1 MKMPAFVRLTMR
13 NIVVNIDPGTL
24 IFMLG
29 LPTLY
34 LFVMGFMFQGIN
46 PNGGLSV
53 VYHGI
58 PVKYTTFLAPGII
71 ALQAFTAGNVGG
83 SMLWS
88 DRRWGMFEQIMVGP
102 FRRSEYL
109 LGIIFVS
116 ILFSLIG
123 SAIMIGFAF
132 TIPVQFNISLA
143 GIGLFILTMIVGT
156 MLFSSL
162 FLIISGIAKSMQAY
176 NTITILLFFLLDFAS
191 TAFYP
196 ITNSTPEWLRVVAGV
211 NPLSFISDILRNSFI
226 SGVDSSSLYYSGIL
240 LLAMLI
246 FFGISLRI
254 YKNIRSGI

>member
-1 MKMPAFVRLTMR
+1 MRMPAFVRLTAR
-13 NIVVNIDPGTL
+13 NIIVNIDPGTL

-34 LFVMGFMFQGIN
+34 LFVMGFMFQGID
-46 PNGGLSV
+46 PNGGLSL
-53 VYHGI
+53 VYNGVN
-58 PVKYTTFLAPGII
+58 VKYTTFLAPGII

-123 SAIMIGFAF
+123 SAIMIAFAF
-132 TIPVQFNISLA
+132 TIPVQFKLTLS

-156 MLFSSL
+156 MLFSSI
-162 FLIISGIAKSMQAY
+162 FLIISGLAKSMQAY

-196 ITNSTPEWLRVVAGV
+196 ITSQTPQWLQIVAGA
-211 NPLSFISDILRNSFI
+211 NPLSFISNILRSSFI
-226 SGVDSSSLYYSGIL
+226 SGVNSSSLYYSGVL
-240 LLAMLI
+240 LIAMLI

>member
-1 MKMPAFVRLTMR
+1 MRMPAFVRLTVR

-46 PNGGLSV
+46 PNGGLV
-53 VYHGI
+53 VQYHGI
-58 PVKYTTFLAPGII
+58 AIKYTTFLAPGII
-71 ALQAFTAGNVGG
+71 ALQAFTAGNIGG

-116 ILFSLIG
+116 IIFALVG

-132 TIPVQFNISLA
+132 TIPVRFNITPA
-143 GIGLFILTMIVGT
+143 GIGLFILTMVVGT
-156 MLFSSL
+156 MLFSSI

-196 ITNSTPEWLRVVAGV
+196 ITNSTPGWLHVIAGG
-211 NPLSFISDILRNSFI
+211 NPLSFISDILRESFI
-226 SGVDSSSLYYSGIL
+226 SGVDYNSLYYSGIL
-240 LLAMLI
+240 FVAMLI
-246 FFGISLRI
+246 FFVLSLRV